1 MPAKTHNILYSANS
15 LLAYKVSKRFYSDHH
30 YVWCAT
36 AFGSPSLDD
45 PLVKNPRSSVP
56 YERYT
61 ELSKDTGRVG
71 DKHSAI
77 VNSQKMGIKAGAQAK
92 FDAREITKDERDE
105 IIEIVDAAE
114 ISDFEPL
121 MYVIPFDKVK
131 KIAKRVPVAKR
142 AHPLSDEWLIQK
154 LPRKYFDVIKF

>member
-1 MPAKTHNILYSANS
+1 M
-15 LLAYKVSKRFYSDHH
+15 
-30 YVWCAT
+30 
-36 AFGSPSLDD
+36 
-45 PLVKNPRSSVP
+45 
-56 YERYT
+56 
-61 ELSKDTGRVG
+61 
-71 DKHSAI
+71 
-77 VNSQKMGIKAGAQAK
+77 
-92 FDAREITKDERDE
+92 
-105 IIEIVDAAE
+105 DAAE